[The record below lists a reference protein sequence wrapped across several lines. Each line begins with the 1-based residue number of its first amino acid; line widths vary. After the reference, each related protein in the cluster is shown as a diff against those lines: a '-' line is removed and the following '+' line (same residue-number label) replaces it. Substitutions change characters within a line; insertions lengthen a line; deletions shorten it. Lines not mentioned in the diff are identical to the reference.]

1 MNGKCALFS
10 VVFFISLVASPVF
23 AQTDSLTVK
32 DERVVQQGRNSLAT
46 STFLGKLPYFLDDLM
61 VVVGYSRSGI
71 YMSRFYPDT
80 KRIGGLVLGVE
91 NYFPVLPK
99 AFLHYGVHTTS
110 RGLLHTPY
118 DVKLRTQYVDVPLFL
133 SYELP
138 ELRQYNLS
146 IQLGMQY
153 SGQLSARLR
162 NDYPE
167 TSSFNYELA
176 QLRKHHLGYV
186 FGLSLEHKSWYGR
199 VRMLP
204 NLSKLVAN
212 DQGMNTSLQ
221 IEFGFFPF
229 RNLRR
234 VPAY

>member
-1 MNGKCALFS
+1 MNGKLALFS
-10 VVFFISLVASPVF
+10 VVFFNSVFTSPVS
-23 AQTDSLTVK
+23 AQTDSLTVNE
-32 DERVVQQGRNSLAT
+32 DSVVNEERNLLVT
-46 STFLGKLPYFLDDLM
+46 STFWGELPYFFDDLM
-61 VVVGYSRSGI
+61 VVVGYGRSGV

-80 KRIGGLVLGVE
+80 KRIGGLVLGIE

-118 DVKLRTQYVDVPLFL
+118 DVKLRTQYLDVPLFL

-146 IQLGMQY
+146 VQLGMQY
-153 SGQLSARLR
+153 SGQLSGRLR
-162 NDYPE
+162 GAYPDDF
-167 TSSFNYELA
+167 TFRYDPA

-204 NLSKLVAN
+204 TLTKLVAN

-229 RNLRR
+229 RNLRK
-234 VPAY
+234 VPAF